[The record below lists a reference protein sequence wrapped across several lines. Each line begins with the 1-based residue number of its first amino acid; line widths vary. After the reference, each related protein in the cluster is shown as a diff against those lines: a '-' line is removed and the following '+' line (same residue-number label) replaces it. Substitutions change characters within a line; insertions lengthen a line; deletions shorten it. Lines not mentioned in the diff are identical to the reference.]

1 VKLAVVVGARPNF
14 VKLAALYRPL
24 GEWTDMVVIHT
35 GQHYDDAMSAMLFTE
50 LDLPLPDVNLG
61 VGSGTHS
68 EQTARI
74 MLGLEPVLVDL
85 APDLV
90 VLVGDV
96 NSTLAGALVAAKLQ
110 MPTAHVEAGLR
121 SGDRGMPEEIN
132 RLLVDH
138 VSDLLFAPSDDAV
151 TNLAR
156 EGIDPGTIHLVG
168 NVMIDTLV
176 AALPKARARASEVR
190 QRFGV
195 PAEFALLTLHRPE
208 TVDDPSVFGAVMGA
222 VAELAADLPVV
233 FPVHPRVGADARQLA
248 AGAPNLVLTDP
259 LGYLDFIA
267 LEDTA
272 SVVVTDSGGVQEET
286 SFLGVPCVTTRVSTE
301 RPVTCT
307 LGTNRLVGHDRTRI
321 VNDTRAARAES
332 RKPAT
337 IPLWDGQTGGRISQV
352 VRTALERVSPP

>member
-1 VKLAVVVGARPNF
+1 MKLAVVVGARPNF
-14 VKLAALYRPL
+14 VKLAALSRPL
-24 GEWTDMVVIHT
+24 GEWSDVVVIHT
-35 GQHYDDAMSAMLFTE
+35 GQHYDDAMSATFFTE
-50 LDLPLPDVNLG
+50 LDVPLPDVDLG

-68 EQTARI
+68 EQTALI

-96 NSTLAGALVAAKLQ
+96 NSTLAGALVAAKLR
-110 MPTAHVEAGLR
+110 MAVAHVEAGLR

-132 RLLVDH
+132 RRLVDH
-138 VSDLLFAPSDDAV
+138 ASDLLFAPSDDAV
-151 TNLAR
+151 ANLTR

-176 AALPKARARASEVR
+176 EALPNARVRADRVR

-195 PAEFALLTLHRPE
+195 EGAFMLLTLHRPE
-208 TVDDPSVFGAVMGA
+208 TVDDPLVFGAVMDA
-222 VAELAADLPVV
+222 VTELAAELPVV
-233 FPVHPRVGADARQLA
+233 FPVHPRVGERARQLVV
-248 AGAPNLVLTDP
+248 GATNLVLTEP

-272 SVVVTDSGGVQEET
+272 AVVVTDSGGVQEET

-301 RPVTCT
+301 RPITCT
-307 LGTNRLVGHDRTRI
+307 HGTNRLAGRDRERI
-321 VNDTRAARAES
+321 VTETRAARAES
-332 RKPAT
+332 RRPAN
-337 IPLWDGQTGGRISQV
+337 IPLWDGQTAQRISQV
-352 VRTALERVSPP
+352 VRTELERGTRL